1 VSKRAKPAPVPAPPV
16 VDSQGKRH
24 FSLDADAGFYARF
37 KVPPGY
43 KQRATPKR
51 RADIVNEVRT
61 LLGRGLSEPVAKRR
75 AAKNLGL
82 HVKTVQKVWRE
93 EISRK
98 GGPEDA
104 AKI

>member
-1 VSKRAKPAPVPAPPV
+1 MGDKKKNYR
-16 VDSQGKRH
+16 
-24 FSLDADAGFYARF
+24 LDADTGFYARF

-104 AKI
+104 AEI